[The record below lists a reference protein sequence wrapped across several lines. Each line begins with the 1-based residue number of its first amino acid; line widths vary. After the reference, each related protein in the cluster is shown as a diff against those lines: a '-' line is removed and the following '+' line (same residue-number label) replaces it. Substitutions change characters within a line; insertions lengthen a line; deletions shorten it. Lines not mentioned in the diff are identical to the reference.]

1 MLNIDY
7 NFYQENIKYTA
18 GRAYISENNFAWI
31 MSHFCLKNE
40 VNEGALS
47 TRKAI
52 VSLSAVYEPMITYY
66 KILDTEGTP

>member
-1 MLNIDY
+1 
-7 NFYQENIKYTA
+7 
-18 GRAYISENNFAWI
+18 